1 MPLGRE
7 DFRFLADLM
16 KRTSGLSLTP
26 GRANLV
32 LSRLQPVA
40 DHHGFT
46 DMSRLVTELR
56 HGNEPLAAAVIEAMT
71 IRDTSFF
78 RDSTAFKTFEAVM
91 LPALFRSRLP
101 RRRISI
107 WSAGCATGQEPYS
120 LAMILAGLPQ
130 FSGWDIDIL
139 ATDVSADAIA
149 RAQTGLFTHG
159 EVQRGL
165 PLRMLADHFRP
176 EGKEWRLRHAIRAR
190 VEFRVLNLLDSFAGL
205 GIFDVI
211 FCRNV
216 LMYFDSATKGDILD
230 RLPDTLAGDGYLM
243 LGAAE
248 TLMGLSTSFA
258 PARRFSGIT
267 MKTAIHKWRG
277 PPLSDSKKEAQGFV
291 RPAPLEP
298 R

>member
-1 MPLGRE
+1 
-7 DFRFLADLM
+7 
-16 KRTSGLSLTP
+16 
-26 GRANLV
+26 V
-32 LSRLQPVA
+32 V
-40 DHHGFT
+40 
-46 DMSRLVTELR
+46 
-56 HGNEPLAAAVIEAMT
+56 EAMT

-78 RDSTAFKTFEAVM
+78 RDGAVFDAFRDVI
-91 LPALFRSRLP
+91 LPSLWNSRLSK
-101 RRRISI
+101 RRLSV
-107 WSAGCATGQEPYS
+107 WSAACAAGQEPYS
-120 LAMILAGLPQ
+120 IAMMFAELPQ
-130 FSGWDIDIL
+130 FDGWQIDIL

-165 PLRMLADHFRP
+165 PLRMLAEHFRP

-230 RLPDTLAGDGYLM
+230 RLSDTLAGDGYLM

-258 PARRFSGIT
+258 PGRRFSGIA
-267 MKTAIHKWRG
+267 MKAGHSQMARAAAIG
-277 PPLSDSKKEAQGFV
+277 
-291 RPAPLEP
+291 
-298 R
+298 